1 MFEKIPYVPTNK
13 RKEFEVN
20 LLNSFNIKYSATLEL
35 ERQKKNGELIRIREH
50 ITPLR
55 NEEGNIDRF
64 LLIIEDITESEKVK
78 NALLESERNYRN
90 LVEASND
97 LIWKLDKNA
106 KITFINHASEE
117 ILGYKI
123 EELINLDFELLLC
136 DDQKLKCNLLHN
148 QVIEGINYRNLE

>member
-1 MFEKIPYVPTNK
+1 M
-13 RKEFEVN
+13 
-20 LLNSFNIKYSATLEL
+20 
-35 ERQKKNGELIRIREH
+35 
-50 ITPLR
+50 
-55 NEEGNIDRF
+55 
-64 LLIIEDITESEKVK
+64 K

-148 QVIEGINYRNLE
+148 QVIEGTNYRNLELKMVTKHGIQKHLNANVYPLYDSTETIVGAQEMRQISLI